1 MYGSRLINYAF
12 RRGDLTIHPRCKNLI
27 HSFQHFKG
35 SEEDLKHNLDAAR
48 YAMSS
53 ILSDKKGYFRL
64 RFDSTGEITN
74 YGRR

>member
-12 RRGDLTIHPRCKNLI
+12 RRADLTIHPRCKNLI

-48 YAMSS
+48 YAISS
-53 ILSDKKGYFRL
+53 ILMERKGYFRL
-64 RFDSTGEITN
+64 RFDSSGEITN
-74 YGRR
+74 YGR